1 MPDAP
6 PISVIIAT
14 YRRYGDLVDCL
25 RSLAQART
33 AGGVGFETIVVDD
46 GGGLPRTIEC
56 EVPEL
61 SVAWIYAPENRGQ
74 PAAQALGVARARGA
88 ILAFLDDDAVVAP
101 GWVRAIR
108 DFFERHPDISAVLG
122 RIQARDLTHVLARM
136 RQQIYE
142 RRHATYTDPAHRD
155 RLRARYALP
164 VTTDAWLSETISGGN
179 SAFRRDALE
188 RAGGPA
194 SELRRGADRQLAA
207 RLLAAGC
214 AIGYNPEMVI
224 YHVQHRGWKFLMAN
238 SVRVGRAQVQALR
251 AGGRGRLAVL
261 GSALASPF
269 RAPFRIRQARYLF
282 AADPSR
288 LKVYAHYTAIQWL
301 EALGQIYQAVL
312 TVLGA
317 S

>member
-6 PISVIIAT
+6 AVSVIVAT

-33 AGGVGFETIVVDD
+33 SGGVDFETIVVDD
-46 GGGLPRTIEC
+46 GGGLPRAIEG

-61 SVAWIYAPENRGQ
+61 PVDWIYAPENRGQ
-74 PAAQALGVARARGA
+74 AAAQALGVARGRGA

-101 GWVRAIR
+101 GWVREIR
-108 DFFERHPDISAVLG
+108 DYFDRHPDISAVLG
-122 RIQARDLTHVLARM
+122 RIRARDLTHVLARM

-142 RRHATYTDPAHRD
+142 RRHATYTDPAYRD
-155 RLRARYALP
+155 RLKARYALP

-194 SELRRGADRQLAA
+194 SELRRGADRQLAE
-207 RLLAAGC
+207 RLLTAGC

-224 YHVQHRGWKFLMAN
+224 YHVQHRGWRFLIAN
-238 SVRVGRAQVQALR
+238 SFRVGRAQVQGLR
-251 AGGRGRLAVL
+251 GGGKGRLTVL
-261 GSALASPF
+261 GYALASPI

-288 LKVYAHYTAIQWL
+288 LKVYVHYTAIQWL
-301 EALGQIYQAVL
+301 EAIGQIYQAFGILV
-312 TVLGA
+312 GR
-317 S
+317 